1 MNELIWPISIVI
13 AIIIDFILADPMWLP
28 HPIRLF
34 GVLIKYSER
43 SLNRKSLRLF
53 SGFIVSMLLPGM
65 VFLGFLLLEQF
76 ISNQSRAL
84 HLCFCT
90 IIFFYAIAHTG
101 LIREGSAVI
110 KALETRDLSE
120 AKKKLSYIVGR
131 DITDLSEEQVV
142 AATFETMSENLNDGV
157 IAPLLYATLF
167 GPAAAMTYKMINTL
181 DSMIGYKNEKYEK
194 FGKSSARLDDIV
206 NFIPARL
213 TAFLMLLASGK
224 ISRLKSVWAEASKHQ
239 SPNAGYPEA
248 ALAIILG
255 VKLGGPAS
263 YGGVIKEKAYIGI
276 ASAFPKA
283 DRLKSVIRINNKTLM
298 LFTLIY
304 LLLVTG
310 LLIDRNR
317 LFE

>member
-1 MNELIWPISIVI
+1 MNELTWPISIVI
-13 AIIIDFILADPMWLP
+13 AIIIDFILADPTWLP
-28 HPIRLF
+28 HPIRFF
-34 GVLIKYSER
+34 GVLIKYFER
-43 SLNRKSLRLF
+43 SLNRKNLRLF

-76 ISNQSRAL
+76 ISKQSSTL

-90 IIFFYAIAHTG
+90 IIFFYAIAHTS

-110 KALETRDLSE
+110 KALETRGLSE

-131 DITDLSEEQVV
+131 DVTDLSEEQVV
-142 AATFETMSENLNDGV
+142 AAVFETMSENLNDGV
-157 IAPLLYATLF
+157 IAPLFYATLF

-213 TAFLMLLASGK
+213 TALLMLLASGK

-263 YGGVIKEKAYIGI
+263 YGGIIKEKAYIGI
-276 ASAFPKA
+276 DSAFAKA
-283 DRLKSVIRINNKTLM
+283 DQLKSVIRINNKTLM

-304 LLLVTG
+304 LLLVTS
-310 LLIDRNR
+310 LR
-317 LFE
+317 